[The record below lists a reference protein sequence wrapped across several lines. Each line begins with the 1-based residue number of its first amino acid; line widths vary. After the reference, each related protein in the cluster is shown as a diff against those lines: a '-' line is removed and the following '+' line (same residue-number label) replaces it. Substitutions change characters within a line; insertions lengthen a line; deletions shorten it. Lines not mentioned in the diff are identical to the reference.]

1 MPRYA
6 RPKLA
11 SSANAKRTKPY
22 SGTETTICRPSHSGS
37 SYNGYGRLNTE
48 CWMQEFPM
56 REVVIA
62 SSVRTPVGR
71 AVKGTLRA
79 TRPDELG
86 AIAIKGALDRVP
98 QLDPK
103 EIEDVI
109 LGCAMPEAEQ
119 GNNVARTASLRAGV
133 PIEASAMTINRFCS
147 SGLQAIAMAAER
159 IMAGGAEVIVAGGTE
174 SMSMVPMGG
183 NKISPNPWL
192 VEHYPDSLISMG
204 LTAERLASRF
214 NISREGA
221 DNFSL
226 RSHQK
231 ALAAIAAGKF
241 DEETVP
247 VPVSFTTPNGS
258 KPKREE
264 IIFKMDEGPRADTS
278 LEALLALK
286 PAFHVKGTVTA
297 GNSSQMSDGAA
308 AAVVMSA
315 ERAKALGIK
324 PLARYV
330 SFATAG
336 YKPEEMG
343 LGPVFAIPKALKI
356 AGLKLSDIDVIE
368 LNEAFAAQS
377 LAVIKEAGLDPDRV
391 NPNGGAIALGH
402 PLGCTGAKLT
412 ATIIRELKRRNAKYG
427 LVTMCVGGGMGAA
440 GIFENL

>member
-1 MPRYA
+1 
-6 RPKLA
+6 
-11 SSANAKRTKPY
+11 
-22 SGTETTICRPSHSGS
+22 
-37 SYNGYGRLNTE
+37 
-48 CWMQEFPM
+48 M
-56 REVVIA
+56 REIVIV
-62 SSVRTPVGR
+62 SSMRTPVGR
-71 AVKGTLRA
+71 AFKGTLRA

-86 AIAIKGALDRVP
+86 AIAIKGALERVP
-98 QLDPK
+98 QLDAK

-119 GNNVARTASLRAGV
+119 GMNVARIASLRAGLPV
-133 PIEASAMTINRFCS
+133 EVSALTINRFCS
-147 SGLQAIAMAAER
+147 SGLQAIALAADR
-159 IMAGGAEVIVAGGTE
+159 IATGGAEVIVAGGTE
-174 SMSMVPMGG
+174 SMSMIPMGG

-192 VEHYPDSLISMG
+192 VDHNPSAYLSMG
-204 LTAERLASRF
+204 LTAERVGQRF
-214 NISREGA
+214 GITREQA
-221 DNFSL
+221 DEFSL
-226 RSHQK
+226 HSHKK
-231 ALAAIAAGKF
+231 AVAAIQAGKF
-241 DEETVP
+241 DDEIVP

-258 KPKREE
+258 KPKRQE
-264 IIFKMDEGPRADTS
+264 IVFKVDEGPRADTS

-315 ERAKALGIK
+315 ERAKVLGIK

-330 SFATAG
+330 AFATAG

-343 LGPVFAIPKALKI
+343 IGPVFAIPKALKL

-377 LAVIKEAGLDPDRV
+377 LAVIKEAGLDPGRV

-412 ATIIRELKRRNAKYG
+412 ATILRELQRRKARYG

-440 GIFENL
+440 GIFERL